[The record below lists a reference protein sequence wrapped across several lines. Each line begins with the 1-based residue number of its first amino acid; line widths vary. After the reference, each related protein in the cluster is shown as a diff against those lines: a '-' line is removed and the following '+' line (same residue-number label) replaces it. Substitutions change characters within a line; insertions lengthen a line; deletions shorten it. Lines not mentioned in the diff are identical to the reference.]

1 MSNNPWQLAKGQ
13 TLTQIS
19 ASSGA
24 YIWGVDA
31 DGNAWRYRTTVD
43 PKSTSGQLIYQWAQ
57 APAPAPGVALSNISV
72 GIDGTVYAVDDQGR
86 IYTTSSG
93 GGSGGPVDPNTK
105 KQIMLPWTT
114 AIGNLMQIAVGS
126 SSLIWGLD
134 TANNIYRAVVD
145 GTGKITSWQKVDGS
159 LKWISVAGDGTIYG
173 VNSVNKIFKY
183 TGGKTWTPV
192 AGSLTQVSV
201 GDVSRIWGINDET
214 EIYQFVFNNGESG
227 WEKVPGN
234 MINIAV
240 GGDGVVYGVGE
251 GGKVY
256 YYEE

>member
-31 DGNAWRYRTTVD
+31 DGNAWRYRTTAD
-43 PKSTSGQLIYQWAQ
+43 PNTGQLSYQWVQ
-57 APAPAPGVALSNISV
+57 APEPAPGIALSNISV
-72 GIDGTVYAVDDQGR
+72 GIDGTVYAIDDQGR

-93 GGSGGPVDPNTK
+93 GGSGGPIDPNTK

-114 AIGNLMQIAVGS
+114 AIGTLAQISVGT
-126 SSLIWGLD
+126 SSLIWGVD
-134 TANNIYRAVVD
+134 AANNIYRAVVD

-173 VNSVNKIFKY
+173 VNSVNKVFKY
-183 TGGKTWTPV
+183 AGGNKWTPD
-192 AGSLTQVSV
+192 AGALLTQISV

-214 EIYQFVFNNGESG
+214 EVYQFVFNNGASG
-227 WEKVPGN
+227 WKKVPGN
-234 MINIAV
+234 LINIAA